1 MNSSPTP
8 SSMPSQTATR
18 GMFSFAWFDMTPILR
33 SYLCA
38 TTASGYPPTL
48 TSVWVKD
55 WECGSSPRLQS
66 NWARTSPET
75 PKSMEMS
82 SSFWS
87 RVNQFVK
94 VEFRRPLRSRGFIA
108 ICRTSV
114 GNSTSYSKR
123 GTAVQADVRFGSLA
137 DITTRSRHVRF
148 TPHNGHWAAQG
159 QHLAVGLWVRALA
172 KGGLLGRLDR
182 RRASFDIA
190 FALKKVTIPGFR
202 KALSSRAASRKLG
215 QARLKS
221 ALCGC

>member
-94 VEFRRPLRSRGFIA
+94 VEFRQPLRSRGFIA

-114 GNSTSYSKR
+114 GDSTSYAKR

-137 DITTRSRHVRF
+137 DITTRCVMSALPTIADIRRCRWDVRYVP
-148 TPHNGHWAAQG
+148 TADGYP
-159 QHLAVGLWVRALA
+159 
-172 KGGLLGRLDR
+172 
-182 RRASFDIA
+182 
-190 FALKKVTIPGFR
+190 T
-202 KALSSRAASRKLG
+202 SSRRIRGTIHDL
-215 QARLKS
+215 
-221 ALCGC
+221 

>member
-1 MNSSPTP
+1 
-8 SSMPSQTATR
+8 MPSQTATR
-18 GMFSFAWFDMTPILR
+18 GMFSFAWFDMTQILR
-33 SYLCA
+33 SYLYA

-82 SSFWS
+82 SSFGS

-114 GNSTSYSKR
+114 GGPTSYAKR
-123 GTAVQADVRFGSLA
+123 RTAVQADVRFGSLA
-137 DITTRSRHVRF
+137 DVGQPIRDVRFAPESRH
-148 TPHNGHWAAQG
+148 AQR
-159 QHLAVGLWVRALA
+159 QHRCLLSAISRHLFALA
-172 KGGLLGRLDR
+172 
-182 RRASFDIA
+182 
-190 FALKKVTIPGFR
+190 T
-202 KALSSRAASRKLG
+202 SS
-215 QARLKS
+215 
-221 ALCGC
+221 